1 MRVSSCAI
9 ASIVCYVYTCVF
21 IGVVCDNVG
30 YMVRVACDQVYRVG
44 DYIRRCPNFFRP
56 LVRIVYLSVTCLH
69 LSNTALMRK
78 AALTLKPEPLVFV
91 FNQPPNTFNLKEF
104 VYSCKYV
111 IA

>member
-1 MRVSSCAI
+1 MLALGYCFDCLLCIYA
-9 ASIVCYVYTCVF
+9 F

-30 YMVRVACDQVYRVG
+30 YMARVACDQVYRVG
-44 DYIRRCPNFFRP
+44 DHFRRCPNFFHL

-78 AALTLKPEPLVFV
+78 AALTQKPEPLVFV